1 MAKRKFVSLS
11 IFLLFFISAFAQNN
25 EEIIK
30 RSNNKVVIGG
40 IAYYVH
46 IVKKGDTLFGL
57 SKMYNISK
65 NEIAK
70 ENPEIFLGLQIGQA
84 LKIPVKPQIDKKIRY
99 FQSNK
104 YINHKVKK
112 KQTLFFLSKK
122 YNVSQEEI
130 IALNPGVEYGLDIN
144 QIVKI
149 PKKTSRK
156 IRKEKNQKYTNIDT
170 INTYASYIK
179 HKVDSLETFY
189 SLSKEYK
196 ISEEDIISANPI
208 LIDGLKYGQ
217 VINIPSQIIPS
228 LKSDMFISEYD
239 SIPESPYLNNEYY
252 SFPDSAEINCEAYL
266 HFKTFNIAVFLPFSL
281 NENSKTYSIDSTE
294 FDNFG
299 KKIYKRK
306 YFSPY
311 YIYKPSINF
320 IEFYEGLLIA
330 ADSLRNHG
338 MSINLFAYDTKNDSI
353 NINNILHQP
362 KFADIDLIIGP
373 IFNNKFEIVAD
384 FAHKNNINIVSPVM
398 SNSDVLKQNSNFFQ
412 VFPSNKAQIN
422 LLTSNLFQYC
432 KDYKN
437 YNIVLIHSGDSLQYE
452 KNEYVKNK
460 LSNFLKP
467 NTFSVNDS
475 LLWNDSISNT
485 DSVINNIQFKEVV
498 FADSINTII
507 HALRK
512 DENNVIIIPSNNQAF
527 VSDLVTKLNY
537 ISTTFEYNIKLFGM
551 NKWQRFNNIE
561 PDYYYNLNLTI
572 QSPFYIDYKKE
583 KVKDFVLKYRDEY
596 KSEPSQFA
604 FHGFD
609 VGYYFFNALFNY
621 GEEFNSC
628 INNYNINLLQTNY
641 KFVKLYKDSGFENIA
656 GTILNYND
664 KYYISVKE

>member
-1 MAKRKFVSLS
+1 MAKRKYVTLS
-11 IFLLFFISAFAQNN
+11 ILLLFFISSFAQNN
-25 EEIIK
+25 TENIQ
-30 RSNNKVVIGG
+30 RSNNKIVIGG
-40 IAYYVH
+40 TPYYVH
-46 IVKKGDTLFGL
+46 IIKKGETLLAL
-57 SKMYNISK
+57 SKVYNVSK
-65 NEIAK
+65 KVIAQ

-84 LKIPVKPQIDKKIRY
+84 LKIPVKQISDKKVRFVQSKKY
-99 FQSNK
+99 F
-104 YINHKVKK
+104 NHKVKK
-112 KQTLFFLSKK
+112 KQTLFYLSQK
-122 YNVSQEEI
+122 YHVSKEDI

-149 PKKTSRK
+149 PKKESIKSRE
-156 IRKEKNQKYTNIDT
+156 KEKLKYSNIDT
-170 INTYASYIK
+170 VNIYASSIK
-179 HKVDSLETFY
+179 HKVLKKETLY
-189 SLSKEYK
+189 SLSKKYNVSK
-196 ISEEDIISANPI
+196 EDIIAANPI

-217 VINIPSQIIPS
+217 VINIPTQLIPS
-228 LKSDMFISEYD
+228 LKSDMFIPEYD

-266 HFKTFNIAVFLPFSL
+266 HSKTFNIAVFLPFSL

-294 FDNFG
+294 FDDFG

-330 ADSLRNHG
+330 TDSLRNQG
-338 MSINLFAYDTKNDSI
+338 MSINLFTYDTKNDSI
-353 NINNILHQP
+353 NINDILHQP

-422 LLTSNLFQYC
+422 LLTENMTQYSNDNL
-432 KDYKN
+432 
-437 YNIVLIHSGDSLQYE
+437 VLIHNNDSLQYE

-460 LSNFLKP
+460 ILSCFKDSFNL
-467 NTFSVNDS
+467 TDS
-475 LLWNDSISNT
+475 LLQYNDSISSI
-485 DSVINNIQFKEVV
+485 DSVIDNIQFKEVV

-512 DENNVIIIPSNNQAF
+512 DKNNIIVIPSNNQAF

-537 ISTTFEYNIKLFGM
+537 ISVTLEYNIKLFGM

-621 GEEFNSC
+621 GKEFNSC